1 MKPLAAVVPSEDGP
15 TTLAEWVTV
24 LTEKELPV
32 FARTVSN
39 VSQVAGNPDA
49 SAGHL
54 ASAIMND
61 AAMAAKL
68 LKIANSPVFSAGL
81 EPIRTINRA
90 VVVLGFDSVRK
101 LAISLAI
108 IENVLEGQSQESV
121 MREMAT
127 AFHTASQAQGLAWS
141 VLGPRNS
148 DEVFVAGLL
157 FQIGQLAFL
166 GSSDAR
172 VDRYLIARAAM
183 QDDPDAL
190 VRMEYRLL
198 GVELKQLSR
207 QLAEQWSLGNV
218 LIKALSSP
226 IDGPARMV
234 TTGRQ
239 IAETV
244 ARHGWDAPATR
255 RLLADTAKRLK
266 LNAKALG
273 EQVQQRAEAARQ
285 AAKDCGADRVA
296 PFIPM
301 ASGTERVAPSSS
313 ATASATDADT
323 ERDIDE
329 ATAQPHADGE
339 AAPGIDILQPD
350 PAYQLD
356 MLQKLVELRLDQP
369 DLNSLMRTTLEGIHR
384 GIGMDRTVFGLLTP
398 RRDRVLAKHALGDTA
413 ASWKAAF
420 HFALSPEINALLYDV
435 VHDQEALWMHKAAP
449 HALRARLGGG
459 FADFCGDSD
468 FMLQPVRIGDT
479 PIGVLYADRH
489 LSSRN
494 IGEADFRSFRQFGKE
509 LLLGMRLL
517 AR

>member
-1 MKPLAAVVPSEDGP
+1 MAAALHSEDGP

-39 VSQVAGNPDA
+39 VSRVAGNPDA
-49 SAGHL
+49 SAAHL
-54 ASAIMND
+54 AKAIMND

-68 LKIANSPVFSAGL
+68 LKIANSPVFSSGL

-127 AFHTASQAQGLAWS
+127 AFHTASQAQGLAGS

-166 GSSDAR
+166 GSSDER

-207 QLAEQWSLGNV
+207 QLAEQWSLGAV

-266 LNAKALG
+266 LNAKTLG
-273 EQVQQRAEAARQ
+273 EQVQTRAE
-285 AAKDCGADRVA
+285 
-296 PFIPM
+296 
-301 ASGTERVAPSSS
+301 
-313 ATASATDADT
+313 
-323 ERDIDE
+323 
-329 ATAQPHADGE
+329 
-339 AAPGIDILQPD
+339 
-350 PAYQLD
+350 
-356 MLQKLVELRLDQP
+356 
-369 DLNSLMRTTLEGIHR
+369 
-384 GIGMDRTVFGLLTP
+384 
-398 RRDRVLAKHALGDTA
+398 
-413 ASWKAAF
+413 
-420 HFALSPEINALLYDV
+420 
-435 VHDQEALWMHKAAP
+435 
-449 HALRARLGGG
+449 
-459 FADFCGDSD
+459 
-468 FMLQPVRIGDT
+468 
-479 PIGVLYADRH
+479 
-489 LSSRN
+489 
-494 IGEADFRSFRQFGKE
+494 
-509 LLLGMRLL
+509 
-517 AR
+517 